1 MFASE
6 QTYQQIER
14 ALRKAHSKFQE
25 VGDNTPL
32 TDIYLQ
38 VKQEG
43 GELLIFDDDD
53 NELTRCVVEEWI
65 DNLDEDFYE
74 KVVPV
79 LRLSLMNLKE
89 LIENFN
95 VLKPYSFVLQDD
107 ERETVEELYLVD
119 DDTIVINDDLL
130 ADLEEDLDAFWEQLS
145 KF

>member
-25 VGDNTPL
+25 AGDNTPL

-53 NELTRCVVEEWI
+53 NELTRCVIEEWI